1 MKRLIYTT
9 FILAGCILLNNCSTP
24 DDDVDADLALNQ
36 ADKITRFRVY
46 KNINEFYDATISH
59 DDTTIVLSLPANMGL
74 DKLQPEVIVSENAK
88 VSPSSGAIQS
98 FITPPVIYKVVAQD
112 GTHIREYKVTVNNNL
127 N

>member
-1 MKRLIYTT
+1 MKKLIYTI

-59 DDTTIVLSLPANMGL
+59 DDTTCLLYTSDAA
-74 DKLQPEVIVSENAK
+74 DE
-88 VSPSSGAIQS
+88 
-98 FITPPVIYKVVAQD
+98 
-112 GTHIREYKVTVNNNL
+112 
-127 N
+127 